1 MPVLSQHTFLRLFLF
16 VVDCRGDK
24 SLVVEEFAEEV
35 EDGYFAKVEVR
46 GYLLVDIGFSSQV

>member
-1 MPVLSQHTFLRLFLF
+1 MPVLSQHAFFCLFLF

-35 EDGYFAKVEVR
+35 EDGYFAEVEIR

>member
-1 MPVLSQHTFLRLFLF
+1 MPVLSQHAFFCLFLF

-46 GYLLVDIGFSSQV
+46 GYLLVDIRFGS